1 MKLEITNV
9 EFLCDNDQFERVEI
23 LKIETDDLILEF
35 DDGVPEENLLKKGF
49 GDVYLI
55 EELIKKAYEAGKN
68 GEDLE
73 LAKINVFS
81 EEQAKVLGI
90 IY

>member
-1 MKLEITNV
+1 MKLKITNV
-9 EFLCDNDQFERVEI
+9 EFLCDNDPFDRAEI
-23 LKIETDDLILEF
+23 LKIEPDDLTLEF
-35 DDGVPEENLLKKGF
+35 DDSVPEENLLKRGF
-49 GDVYLI
+49 RDVYLI
-55 EELIKKAYEAGKN
+55 EKLVKKAYEAGKN

-73 LAKINVFS
+73 LTRINVFS

>member
-9 EFLCDNDQFERVEI
+9 EFLCDNDSFERVEI

-49 GDVYLI
+49 ADVYLI
-55 EELIKKAYEAGKN
+55 EELVKKVYEAGKN

-73 LAKINVFS
+73 LTKINVFS

>member
-49 GDVYLI
+49 ADVL
-55 EELIKKAYEAGKN
+55 
-68 GEDLE
+68 
-73 LAKINVFS
+73 
-81 EEQAKVLGI
+81 
-90 IY
+90 

>member
-49 GDVYLI
+49 VDVYLI
-55 EELIKKAYEAGKN
+55 EELVKKVYEAGKN

-73 LAKINVFS
+73 LTKINVFS

>member
-9 EFLCDNDQFERVEI
+9 EFLCDNDPFDRVEI
-23 LKIETDDLILEF
+23 LKIETDDLTLEF
-35 DDGVPEENLLKKGF
+35 DDGVPEENLLKRGF
-49 GDVYLI
+49 IDVYLI
-55 EELIKKAYEAGKN
+55 EELVKKAYEAGKN

-73 LAKINVFS
+73 LTEVNVFS

>member
-9 EFLCDNDQFERVEI
+9 EFLCDNDPFERVEI

-49 GDVYLI
+49 VDVYLI
-55 EELIKKAYEAGKN
+55 EELVKKAYEAGKN

-73 LAKINVFS
+73 LTKINVFS
-81 EEQAKVLGI
+81 EKQAKVLGI